1 MLKHIV
7 MWQFKDEVDG
17 KSKDEIC
24 QTVKEMLD
32 ALPAKIPLIKS
43 LEVGINAFPS
53 EGAADMVLITEF
65 NSNRDLEAYTVHPD
79 HVLVGEVI
87 AKVRLT
93 RTAVD
98 YLI

>member
-24 QTVKEMLD
+24 RMIQALLE
-32 ALPAKIPLIKS
+32 ALPSTIPLIKR

-53 EGAADMVLITEF
+53 DGAADMVLITEF
-65 NSNRDLEAYTVHPD
+65 ESYQDLEAYAVHPD
-79 HVLVGEVI
+79 HVVVGEAI

-98 YLI
+98 YLV